1 MTIRAIAAT
10 TVLLLPLAAAAQDAA
25 PGPVPLPWTLPP
37 GNSVTPPAVESPA
50 ATPPAPEAEPR
61 PTPSPRRTA
70 RPQPSATPAPAP
82 VAAPRPR
89 PTPSPTPE
97 VAPTAEPIPETAP
110 TPDPTPV
117 AQQEPEAEPASEP
130 SVATDLPPATPE
142 PAGESRSSLLWILLA
157 AGLVAALAALLFWR
171 RHKPEDAPDEIAE
184 VATEPAPRVV
194 AAPEPAAPVE
204 PATPAQPRFLTRAVP
219 DPAPTPAAPAQASE
233 PERPSF
239 LTRPMPEPEGLV
251 VSTAFR
257 TPPAAPAPAPAPAT
271 ERAPLDFTFLPMAM
285 GTDGDK
291 AVVRFELGASN
302 PTDMAVPE
310 LRFAAGLFG
319 ASPQQDAEIERFFAE
334 LPIHA
339 QLQPLPVAAGEARRV
354 EATVSLPLEN
364 LPVLSAGE
372 RRFFVPVMAIDARYR
387 WSDGREA
394 RTRVAFVVGR
404 QIQGSDKLAPV
415 FLDRGDR
422 MVDRLEARLHGEVR
436 RD

>member
-1 MTIRAIAAT
+1 MVQA
-10 TVLLLPLAAAAQDAA
+10 
-25 PGPVPLPWTLPP
+25 
-37 GNSVTPPAVESPA
+37 
-50 ATPPAPEAEPR
+50 
-61 PTPSPRRTA
+61 
-70 RPQPSATPAPAP
+70 
-82 VAAPRPR
+82 
-89 PTPSPTPE
+89 
-97 VAPTAEPIPETAP
+97 
-110 TPDPTPV
+110 
-117 AQQEPEAEPASEP
+117 EPEAEPAPEP
-130 SVATDLPPATPE
+130 SVATDLPSATPE

-157 AGLVAALAALLFWR
+157 AGLVAGLAALLFWR
-171 RHKPEDAPDEIAE
+171 RRKPEDTPDEVTE
-184 VATEPAPRVV
+184 VTADPAPVAPPRVM
-194 AAPEPAAPVE
+194 AAPEPAVPVE

-219 DPAPTPAAPAQASE
+219 DPAPTPAPPAQASE
-233 PERPSF
+233 PEGPSF
-239 LTRPMPEPEGLV
+239 LTRPMREPEGLV

-257 TPPAAPAPAPAPAT
+257 TPPTAPAPAPAT

-334 LPIHA
+334 LPVHA
-339 QLQPLPVAAGEARRV
+339 QLQPFPVAAGEARKV
-354 EATVSLPLEN
+354 EATVSLPLDN

>member
-10 TVLLLPLAAAAQDAA
+10 IVLLLPLAAAAQEAA

-37 GNSVTPPAVESPA
+37 GNSVTPPAVEPSA
-50 ATPPAPEAEPR
+50 ATPSGPEAEPR
-61 PTPSPRRTA
+61 PTPTPRRTA
-70 RPQPSATPAPAP
+70 RPQPTATPAPAP

-97 VAPTAEPIPETAP
+97 AAPTAEPIPETAP

-171 RHKPEDAPDEIAE
+171 RRKPEDAPDEIAE
-184 VATEPAPRVV
+184 VAAEPAPRVV

>member
-1 MTIRAIAAT
+1 MIQA
-10 TVLLLPLAAAAQDAA
+10 
-25 PGPVPLPWTLPP
+25 
-37 GNSVTPPAVESPA
+37 
-50 ATPPAPEAEPR
+50 
-61 PTPSPRRTA
+61 
-70 RPQPSATPAPAP
+70 
-82 VAAPRPR
+82 
-89 PTPSPTPE
+89 
-97 VAPTAEPIPETAP
+97 
-110 TPDPTPV
+110 
-117 AQQEPEAEPASEP
+117 EPEAELAPEP
-130 SVATDLPPATPE
+130 SVPTDLPPARPE

-171 RHKPEDAPDEIAE
+171 RRKPEETSDEVAE
-184 VATEPAPRVV
+184 VTADPAPVAPPRVM

-219 DPAPTPAAPAQASE
+219 GPVPAPAPAAPVQASE
-233 PERPSF
+233 PEGPSF

-257 TPPAAPAPAPAPAT
+257 TPPVLPAPAPAPAT

-285 GTDGDK
+285 GTDGNN
-291 AVVRFELGASN
+291 AVIRFELGAGNS
-302 PTDMAVPE
+302 TDMAVPE

-334 LPIHA
+334 MPLHA
-339 QLQPLPVAAGEARRV
+339 QLQPFPVEAGEARKV
-354 EATVSLPLEN
+354 EATVSLPLDN
-364 LPVLSAGE
+364 LPVLSAGD

-387 WSDGREA
+387 WADGREA